1 MSVTHEEVSSH
12 DAGDIPNGALAQI
25 VRQLKQL
32 WQGDSGLIPIVI
44 GLFVLVAYFQIRS
57 SVFLSA
63 GNITNLF
70 VQATVFILLGM
81 AEIWLLLLGE
91 IDLSVG
97 FVAAVGAACSVIL
110 LDGQFHWPWFVAIA
124 LAVVV
129 TTAIGTLQGLLVI
142 LLKLP
147 SFIVTLAGLLFWQG
161 VLIYLVDSQ
170 GTGGTISIHEKV
182 FYDLVNANMTP
193 LATWIFWIA
202 AVAIAA
208 FLMIRTDR
216 NRRGSGLDIRPFFV
230 TVVKIVALAIAGV
243 TLAMIFNTNRGTF
256 IVLEGMPFAIPI
268 DFAVL
273 AIGSFILTKT
283 KAGRYIYAIG
293 GNTEAARR
301 AGVNVNRFRLL
312 AFALAGATTGIAGL
326 LFVSRLGGISDG
338 VDGGTLVLYAVASA
352 VIGGTSLF
360 GGRGKM
366 VHAVIGG
373 IDIATIYNGMAL
385 IVMSAATQYMAT
397 AFVLLAAVT
406 IDSLARR
413 GSTTIG

>member
-373 IDIATIYNGMAL
+373 IVIATIYNGMAL
-385 IVMSAATQYMAT
+385 IGMSAATQYMAT